1 MLQELT
7 VKDIAAAIAHGG
19 DHRKVDR
26 VLRRVK
32 HWSKEGLLSNWSSS
46 TTGTGDYRRYQPEV
60 VYWVALISEL
70 TQYGMTAH
78 VAKTGLD
85 RLQGV
90 LSAHTKDRGG
100 YIWWSAVMGTEEVTA
115 VFCVDFYQQIATVHV
130 DVGPETTP
138 IPGSHASSLRI
149 NLTRLFARIPR

>member
-1 MLQELT
+1 MLQEYT

-60 VYWVALISEL
+60 VYWVARLEKRTYSIEL
-70 TQYGMTAH
+70 RRIGAH
-78 VAKTGLD
+78 
-85 RLQGV
+85 
-90 LSAHTKDRGG
+90 
-100 YIWWSAVMGTEEVTA
+100 
-115 VFCVDFYQQIATVHV
+115 
-130 DVGPETTP
+130 
-138 IPGSHASSLRI
+138 LR
-149 NLTRLFARIPR
+149 